1 VNAFLLNLQ
10 RHSDHHRHGAKPYVG
25 LSSMSAAPQM
35 PAGYGAMMMLALL
48 PPLWRAVMDRRLDR
62 YLESASETLASADGT
77 GSAGG

>member
-1 VNAFLLNLQ
+1 
-10 RHSDHHRHGAKPYVG
+10 
-25 LSSMSAAPQM
+25 
-35 PAGYGAMMMLALL
+35 MLALL